1 MVKQQLNS
9 LWPLLVI
16 PLLSLTP
23 GPDRETTDL
32 QKLKSDNDHIRTTT
46 EIIVNNGRRIDFVC
60 EVLEKQ
66 KLNKETNNIVSYE
79 FNKIFISGIPGH
91 NYHFIDSVSPELQK
105 LENSQR

>member
-23 GPDRETTDL
+23 GPDRQVTDL
-32 QKLKSDNDHIRTTT
+32 KKLQIENDHIRSTT
-46 EIIVNNGRRIDFVC
+46 EVIVNDGRRIDFVC
-60 EVLEKQ
+60 QLLEKQ

-79 FNKIFISGIPGH
+79 FNKIFISGIPGY

>member
-9 LWPLLVI
+9 LWILLVI

-23 GPDRETTDL
+23 GPGREISDL
-32 QKLKSDNDHIRTTT
+32 QKLKSDNDNIRTTT
-46 EIIVNNGRRIDFVC
+46 EVIVNNGRRIDFVC
-60 EVLEKQ
+60 KLLEKQ

-79 FNKIFISGIPGH
+79 FNKIFISGIPSH

-105 LENSQR
+105 LENRQR